1 MGVMMRELTT
11 HEMALKTELTAIRG
25 YWVNFWDEI
34 LKLDAEFLEAYVRF
48 SGSPFLNGVLAP
60 VEKELILVALNASP
74 THLYEPGL
82 RAHLRNALSQGAS
95 PGQIMAVFE
104 LASTLGIQSLE
115 VGAPIV
121 ESDSAISE
129 GSNET
134 PDSTDLAT
142 RFEES
147 GVPWSPAYEIMGRVD
162 PVYAAA
168 YLRLASVAW
177 NHKDLEMRLKELVCI
192 AINASATHL
201 FQPAL
206 RLHVRRALDAGVR
219 RQEIMEVL
227 ELVSVVGIHA
237 CITGVP
243 ILLEE
248 LQAIEES
255 K

>member
-1 MGVMMRELTT
+1 VRELTKQ
-11 HEMALKTELTAIRG
+11 EMALKTELTAIRG
-25 YWVNFWDEI
+25 YWVPFWDEI
-34 LKLDAEFLEAYVRF
+34 LMLDAKFLEAYVRF
-48 SGSPFLNGVLAP
+48 SGSPFLNGVLPP
-60 VEKELILVALNASP
+60 VDKELILVALNASP

-95 PGQIMAVFE
+95 PAQIMAVFE

-115 VGAPIV
+115 IGAPIV
-121 ESDSAISE
+121 ESESA
-129 GSNET
+129 GSAASVEAT
-134 PDSTDLAT
+134 DSTDQDLMG

-147 GVPWSPAYEIMGRVD
+147 GVPWCTAYEVMGRLD
-162 PVYAAA
+162 PGYAAA

-177 NHKDLEMRLKELVCI
+177 KHPALDARLKELVCV

-201 FQPAL
+201 YQPAL
-206 RLHVRRALDAGVR
+206 RLHVRRALAAGVS
-219 RQEIMEVL
+219 RQEIVEVL

-248 LQAIEES
+248 LRTIERS
-255 K
+255 S